1 MSDIEKIESYVFEVE
16 TKRSFSENRVRP
28 VIADRPEEA
37 IEKVSKMVDVDKP
50 VIVRVE
56 QIKNVLVDV
65 TEE

>member
-1 MSDIEKIESYVFEVE
+1 MSDIEKTESYVFEVE
-16 TKRSFSENRVRP
+16 TKMVVSENRVRP

-56 QIKNVLVDV
+56 RIKKVLVDV

>member
-16 TKRSFSENRVRP
+16 TKMSFGENKVHS